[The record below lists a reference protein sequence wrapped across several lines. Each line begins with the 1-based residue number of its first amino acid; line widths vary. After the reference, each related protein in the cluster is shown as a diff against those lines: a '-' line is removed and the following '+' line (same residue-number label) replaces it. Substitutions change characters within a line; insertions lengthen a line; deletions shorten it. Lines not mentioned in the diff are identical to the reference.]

1 MLGTSSKMKL
11 NSKQNRITRRQQ
23 FKLFLSI
30 MAAFAILFLTLG
42 LIIFNLF
49 QSSTYRSIDKDIKSQ
64 VTAIKKQ
71 PNMQR
76 KVNSSPTPQ
85 GPDDQFHRPEPKAPF
100 QTSILIF
107 NSKGKLLNRSSLGN
121 RYSVVKNIKL
131 RKKNLNLKQ
140 TITINNMNFRS
151 ILIKVSKN
159 NNNPMYAGHYVLIMQ
174 NIDTQIQSM
183 ENFEKILIITFFLFW
198 IAALITSYF
207 LARINMLPI
216 VKSWKQ
222 QTEFVNDAAHELRTP
237 LTIIQG
243 KLEYMLTKPKQKIID
258 EAEAISVSLDEVS
271 RLNSLTNNL
280 LDLARFDQATTKL
293 YFELTKPQF
302 FLKDP
307 IIPFKD
313 IINSQEKVFQI
324 NLRHKPT
331 LNLDRNKIKQLLI
344 ILLDNATKYTPKN
357 GTIKIYDHVENSKY
371 QFIISDTGVG
381 ISDSDKQKVFGRFYR
396 VDKSRNQSSGG
407 HGLGLAI
414 AKQIVTNHKGNI
426 FVRDN
431 LPHGSEFVVELPI
444 KKTHKND

>member
-1 MLGTSSKMKL
+1 MKL
-11 NSKQNRITRRQQ
+11 KSKQSKITRRQQ

-30 MAAFAILFLTLG
+30 MASFAVLFLTLG
-42 LIIFNLF
+42 FIIFNLF
-49 QSSTYRSIDKDIKSQ
+49 QSSTYKSIDKDMREQ
-64 VTAIKKQ
+64 VASVEKQ
-71 PNMQR
+71 PNMQ
-76 KVNSSPTPQ
+76 KQDDPNP
-85 GPDDQFHRPEPKAPF
+85 GPDHPAQQNKPNPKMPF
-100 QTSILIF
+100 QASILVF
-107 NSKGKLLNRSSLGN
+107 DDNGKLLNKSSLGN
-121 RYSVVKNIKL
+121 RYSALKNINL
-131 RKKNLNLKQ
+131 NKKNINKKQ
-140 TITINNMNFRS
+140 TIVVHNMNFRS
-151 ILIKVSKN
+151 VLIKVSKK

-174 NIDTQIQSM
+174 NIDTQIQTM
-183 ENFEKILIITFFLFW
+183 ENFEKILILTFFIFW
-198 IAALITSYF
+198 IIALVISYF

-243 KLEYMLTKPKQKIID
+243 KLEYMLTKPNKKIID
-258 EAEAISVSLDEVS
+258 EAEAISVSLDEVN

-293 YFELTKPQF
+293 NFEYTEPQL

-307 IIPFKD
+307 IEPFKD
-313 IINSQEKVFQI
+313 IINSQSKVFQI
-324 NLRHKPT
+324 NLNHQPT
-331 LNLDRNKIKQLLI
+331 LYLDRNKIKQLLI

-357 GTIKIYDHVENSKY
+357 GTIKIYDQIEGSKY

-381 ISDSDKQKVFGRFYR
+381 IKDSDKKKIFGRFYR

-414 AKQIVTNHKGNI
+414 AKQIVANHQGHI

-444 KKTHKND
+444 KHK

>member
-1 MLGTSSKMKL
+1 MKL
-11 NSKQNRITRRQQ
+11 KSKQSKITRRQQ

-30 MAAFAILFLTLG
+30 MASFAILFLTLG
-42 LIIFNLF
+42 FIIFNLF
-49 QSSTYRSIDKDIKSQ
+49 QSSTYKSIDKDMREQ
-64 VTAIKKQ
+64 VASVKKQ
-71 PNMQR
+71 PNMQ
-76 KVNSSPTPQ
+76 KQDDPNP
-85 GPDDQFHRPEPKAPF
+85 GPDHPTQQNKPNPKMPF
-100 QTSILIF
+100 QASILVF
-107 NSKGKLLNRSSLGN
+107 DDNGKLLNKSSLGN
-121 RYSVVKNIKL
+121 RYSALKNINL
-131 RKKNLNLKQ
+131 NKKNINKKQ
-140 TITINNMNFRS
+140 TIVVHNMNFRS
-151 ILIKVSKN
+151 VLIKVSKN

-174 NIDTQIQSM
+174 NIDTQIQTM
-183 ENFEKILIITFFLFW
+183 ENFEKILILTFFIFW
-198 IAALITSYF
+198 IIALVISYF

-243 KLEYMLTKPKQKIID
+243 KLEYMLTKPNKKIID
-258 EAEAISVSLDEVS
+258 EAEAISVSLDEVN

-293 YFELTKPQF
+293 NFEYTEPQL

-307 IIPFKD
+307 IEPFKD
-313 IINSQEKVFQI
+313 IINSQSKVFQI
-324 NLRHKPT
+324 NLNHQPT
-331 LNLDRNKIKQLLI
+331 LYLDRNKIKQLLI

-357 GTIKIYDHVENSKY
+357 GTIKIYDQIEGSKY
-371 QFIISDTGVG
+371 QFIIYDTGVG
-381 ISDSDKQKVFGRFYR
+381 IKDSDKKKIFGRFYR

-414 AKQIVTNHKGNI
+414 AKQIVANHQGHI

-444 KKTHKND
+444 KHK

>member
-1 MLGTSSKMKL
+1 MKL
-11 NSKQNRITRRQQ
+11 KSKQSKITRRQQ

-30 MAAFAILFLTLG
+30 MASFAVLFLTLG
-42 LIIFNLF
+42 FIIFNLF
-49 QSSTYRSIDKDIKSQ
+49 QSSTYKSIDKDMREQ
-64 VTAIKKQ
+64 VASVKKQ
-71 PNMQR
+71 PNMQ
-76 KVNSSPTPQ
+76 KQDDPNP
-85 GPDDQFHRPEPKAPF
+85 GPDHPTQQNKPNPKMPF
-100 QTSILIF
+100 QASILVF
-107 NSKGKLLNRSSLGN
+107 DDNGKLLNKSSLGN
-121 RYSVVKNIKL
+121 RYSALKNINL
-131 RKKNLNLKQ
+131 NKKNINKKQ
-140 TITINNMNFRS
+140 TIVVHNMNFRS
-151 ILIKVSKN
+151 VLIKVSKN

-174 NIDTQIQSM
+174 NIDTQIQTM
-183 ENFEKILIITFFLFW
+183 ENFEKILILTFFIFW
-198 IAALITSYF
+198 IIALVISYF

-243 KLEYMLTKPKQKIID
+243 KLEYMLTKPNKKIID
-258 EAEAISVSLDEVS
+258 EAEAISVSLDEVN

-293 YFELTKPQF
+293 NFEYTEPQL

-307 IIPFKD
+307 IEPFKD
-313 IINSQEKVFQI
+313 IINSQSKVFQI
-324 NLRHKPT
+324 NLNHHPT
-331 LNLDRNKIKQLLI
+331 LYLDRNKIKQLLI

-357 GTIKIYDHVENSKY
+357 GTIKIYDQIEGSKY

-381 ISDSDKQKVFGRFYR
+381 IKDSDKKKIFGRFYR

-414 AKQIVTNHKGNI
+414 AKQIVANHQGHI

-444 KKTHKND
+444 KHK

>member
-1 MLGTSSKMKL
+1 MKL
-11 NSKQNRITRRQQ
+11 KSKQSKITRRQQ

-30 MAAFAILFLTLG
+30 MASFAVLFLTLG

-49 QSSTYRSIDKDIKSQ
+49 QSSTYKSIDKDMREQIAS
-64 VTAIKKQ
+64 VKKQ
-71 PNMQR
+71 PNMQ
-76 KVNSSPTPQ
+76 KQDDSNP
-85 GPDDQFHRPEPKAPF
+85 GPDHPVQQNKPNPKMPF
-100 QTSILIF
+100 QASILVF
-107 NSKGKLLNRSSLGN
+107 DDNGKLLNKSSLGN
-121 RYSVVKNIKL
+121 RYSALKNINL
-131 RKKNLNLKQ
+131 NKKNINKKQ
-140 TITINNMNFRS
+140 TIVVHNMNFRS
-151 ILIKVSKN
+151 VLIKVSKK

-174 NIDTQIQSM
+174 NIDTQIQTM
-183 ENFEKILIITFFLFW
+183 ENFEKILILTFFIFW
-198 IAALITSYF
+198 IIALVISYF

-243 KLEYMLTKPKQKIID
+243 KLEYMLTKPNKKIID
-258 EAEAISVSLDEVS
+258 EAEAISVSLDEVN

-293 YFELTKPQF
+293 NFEYTEPQL

-307 IIPFKD
+307 IEPFKD
-313 IINSQEKVFQI
+313 IINSQSKVFQI
-324 NLRHKPT
+324 NLNHQPT
-331 LNLDRNKIKQLLI
+331 LYLDRNKIKQLLI

-357 GTIKIYDHVENSKY
+357 GTIKIYDQIEGSKY

-381 ISDSDKQKVFGRFYR
+381 IKDSDKTKIFGRFYR

-407 HGLGLAI
+407 HGLGLSI
-414 AKQIVTNHKGNI
+414 DKQIVANHQGHI

-444 KKTHKND
+444 KHK

>member
-1 MLGTSSKMKL
+1 MKL
-11 NSKQNRITRRQQ
+11 KSKQSKITRCQQ

-30 MAAFAILFLTLG
+30 MASFAILFLTLG
-42 LIIFNLF
+42 FIIFNLF
-49 QSSTYRSIDKDIKSQ
+49 QSSTYKSIDKDMREQ
-64 VTAIKKQ
+64 VASVKKQ
-71 PNMQR
+71 PNMQ
-76 KVNSSPTPQ
+76 KQDDPNP
-85 GPDDQFHRPEPKAPF
+85 GPDHPTQQNKPNPKMPF
-100 QTSILIF
+100 QASILVF
-107 NSKGKLLNRSSLGN
+107 DDNGKLLNKSSLGN
-121 RYSVVKNIKL
+121 RYSALKNINL
-131 RKKNLNLKQ
+131 NKKNINKKQ
-140 TITINNMNFRS
+140 TIVVHNMNFRS
-151 ILIKVSKN
+151 VLIKVSKN

-174 NIDTQIQSM
+174 NIDTQIQTM
-183 ENFEKILIITFFLFW
+183 ENFEKILILTFFIFW
-198 IAALITSYF
+198 IIALVISYF

-243 KLEYMLTKPKQKIID
+243 KLEYMLTKPNKKIID
-258 EAEAISVSLDEVS
+258 EAEAISVSLDEVN

-293 YFELTKPQF
+293 NFEYTEPQL

-307 IIPFKD
+307 IEPFKD
-313 IINSQEKVFQI
+313 IINSQSKVFQI
-324 NLRHKPT
+324 NLNHQPT
-331 LNLDRNKIKQLLI
+331 LYLDRNKIKQLLI

-357 GTIKIYDHVENSKY
+357 GTIKIYDQIEGSKY

-381 ISDSDKQKVFGRFYR
+381 IKDSDKKKIFGRFYR

-414 AKQIVTNHKGNI
+414 AKQIVANHQGHI

-444 KKTHKND
+444 KHK

>member
-1 MLGTSSKMKL
+1 MKL
-11 NSKQNRITRRQQ
+11 KSKQSKITRRQQ

-30 MAAFAILFLTLG
+30 MASFAVLFLTLG
-42 LIIFNLF
+42 FIIFNLF
-49 QSSTYRSIDKDIKSQ
+49 QSSTYKSIDKDMREQ
-64 VTAIKKQ
+64 VASVKKQ
-71 PNMQR
+71 PNMQ
-76 KVNSSPTPQ
+76 KQDDPNP
-85 GPDDQFHRPEPKAPF
+85 GPDHPTQQNKPNPKMPF
-100 QTSILIF
+100 QASILVF
-107 NSKGKLLNRSSLGN
+107 DDNGKLLNKSSLGN
-121 RYSVVKNIKL
+121 RYSALKNINL
-131 RKKNLNLKQ
+131 NKKNINKKQ
-140 TITINNMNFRS
+140 TIVVHNMNFRS
-151 ILIKVSKN
+151 VLIKVSKN

-174 NIDTQIQSM
+174 NIDTQIQTM
-183 ENFEKILIITFFLFW
+183 ENFEKILILTFFIFW
-198 IAALITSYF
+198 IIALVISYF

-243 KLEYMLTKPKQKIID
+243 KLEYMLTKPNKKIID
-258 EAEAISVSLDEVS
+258 EAEAISVSLDEVN

-293 YFELTKPQF
+293 NFEYTEPQL

-307 IIPFKD
+307 IEPFKD
-313 IINSQEKVFQI
+313 IINSQSKVFQI
-324 NLRHKPT
+324 NLNQHPT
-331 LNLDRNKIKQLLI
+331 LYLDRNKIKQLLI

-357 GTIKIYDHVENSKY
+357 GTIKIYDQIEGSKY

-381 ISDSDKQKVFGRFYR
+381 IKDSDKKKIFGRFYR

-414 AKQIVTNHKGNI
+414 AKQIVANHQGHI

-444 KKTHKND
+444 KHK